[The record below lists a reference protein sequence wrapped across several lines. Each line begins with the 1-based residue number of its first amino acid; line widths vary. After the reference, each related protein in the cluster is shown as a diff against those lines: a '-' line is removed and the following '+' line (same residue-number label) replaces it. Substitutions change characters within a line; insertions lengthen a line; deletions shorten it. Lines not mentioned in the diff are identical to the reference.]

1 MPATPFS
8 AEARSV
14 PDRDAAAIVLHGDID
29 GAAESGLNA
38 AYGGAVDADAHIV
51 VLDFRDVP
59 FMNSTGI
66 ALIVQLLAR
75 ARDEG
80 RSLRAVGL
88 SPHYREIF
96 EITRLT
102 DFIPIFSDE
111 TAALATAANT

>member
-8 AEARSV
+8 AEVRSTPGGDV
-14 PDRDAAAIVLHGDID
+14 PAIVLHGEIN
-29 GAAESGLNA
+29 GAAEAELDA
-38 AYGGAVDADAHIV
+38 AYDSTAAGAHTI
-51 VLDFRDVP
+51 VLDFRDVT

-80 RSLRAVGL
+80 RSLRAFGL

-96 EITRLT
+96 EITRLS
-102 DFIPIFSDE
+102 DFIPIFPDE
-111 TAALATAANT
+111 TAAHATAATT